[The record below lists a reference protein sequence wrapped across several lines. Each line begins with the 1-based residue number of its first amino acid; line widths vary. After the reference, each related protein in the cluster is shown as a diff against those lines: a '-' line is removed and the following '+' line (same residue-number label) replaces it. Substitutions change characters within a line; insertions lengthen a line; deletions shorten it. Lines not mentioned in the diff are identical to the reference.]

1 MAKKLTPELLPEALA
16 AARHIQDEYY
26 RAQVLSAL
34 ADKLPELLPEALA
47 AARHIQSEW
56 LRAKVIV
63 ALADKFPKLLP
74 EALAAARHIQSEYDR
89 ARVILSLAKKLTQ
102 MPKTELYP
110 LWQDTLHALSLQTRP
125 RLLSDIKE
133 LTPVIFY
140 LGGQEAIKNTAI
152 AIQEISRWWP

>member
-1 MAKKLTPELLPEALA
+1 MAEKLPELLPEALA
-16 AARHIQDEYY
+16 AARHIQDEWH
-26 RAQVLSAL
+26 RAEVLSAL

-47 AARHIQSEW
+47 AARHIQYEW
-56 LRAKVIV
+56 NRTEV
-63 ALADKFPKLLP
+63 
-74 EALAAARHIQSEYDR
+74 
-89 ARVILSLAKKLTQ
+89 LSALAKKLTQ

-110 LWQDTLHALSLQTRP
+110 LWQDTLHALSLRTR
-125 RLLSDIKE
+125 RDLLLDIEE

>member
-1 MAKKLTPELLPEALA
+1 E
-16 AARHIQDEYY
+16 
-26 RAQVLSAL
+26 
-34 ADKLPELLPEALA
+34 KLPELLPEALA

-56 LRAKVIV
+56 GRAQVLSALAEKLPELLPQALTIAQGIKDKESRAQVIV
-63 ALADKFPKLLP
+63 ALAD
-74 EALAAARHIQSEYDR
+74 
-89 ARVILSLAKKLTQ
+89 KLTQ

-110 LWQDTLHALSLQTRP
+110 LWQDTLHARSLRTR
-125 RLLSDIKE
+125 RDLLLDIRK